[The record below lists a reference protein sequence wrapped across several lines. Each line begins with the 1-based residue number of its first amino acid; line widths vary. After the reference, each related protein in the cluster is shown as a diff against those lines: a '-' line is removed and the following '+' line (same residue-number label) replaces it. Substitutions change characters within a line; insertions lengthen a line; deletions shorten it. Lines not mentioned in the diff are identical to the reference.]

1 MQMLQ
6 NVANLNQTQNQAQ
19 QTAIQ
24 NEYLP
29 SALNSANQTAAFLAK
44 NPILHDNPQIGT
56 TLALGNGSFDKN
68 GLPTTL
74 TDTSQSQS
82 SDGGSGMGAMFNS
95 FLNKIMPGR
104 NQVAASSQPLQP
116 SQNSSLSGSFP
127 NPYANNAA
135 ISQNGS
141 APIGSGGL
149 ASATAMNNLQNKLLY
164 NTKINDAIT
173 SYQAGLPKDQVAA
186 DSARANTLYG
196 DPHTYFMNRALGNL
210 SDSQQDQ
217 DAQAKGYP
225 DFASV
230 PGQYPQ
236 SAANVTQ
243 AQAKAIGDAGFN
255 AAAPIVSKGLAS
267 FSSPLGQHIL
277 LSSSLWGNW
286 INQGG
291 DKGVQSQREDT
302 LGQALAARTIQ
313 QHQNQLSAMLQ
324 GGSITDA
331 SVAAQAKAM
340 GDSDFSGG
348 EFASTPGLYQKYQY
362 YLTQGLNQVLD
373 AQQKQVLAKDTLNP
387 SQPPS
392 ENQFKSAPQPTYQD
406 YINER
411 ARRNALKGNK

>member
-1 MQMLQ
+1 MLQ
-6 NVANLNQTQNQAQ
+6 GVANLNQTQNTAN

-56 TLALGNGSFDKN
+56 TLALQNGSFDQN

-74 TDTSQSQS
+74 GNTSTSAPSNS
-82 SDGGSGMGAMFNS
+82 STMGSMFSS
-95 FLNKIMPGR
+95 FLNKVMPG
-104 NQVAASSQPLQP
+104 NSQPETVSPQPAQP
-116 SQNSSLSGSFP
+116 SQSGSLSGSFP

-135 ISQNGS
+135 IFQNGS
-141 APIGSGGL
+141 APVGSGGL
-149 ASATAMNNLQNKLLY
+149 AAATAMNNLQNKLLY

-210 SDSQQDQ
+210 SDAQQDQ

-236 SAANVTQ
+236 SAANVTA

-267 FSSPLGQHIL
+267 FSSPKGQHIL
-277 LSSSLWGNW
+277 LSADLWGNW
-286 INQGG
+286 LDQGG
-291 DKGVQSQREDT
+291 NSALKSQRENT

-340 GDSDFSGG
+340 GDSDYNGG

-362 YLTQGLNQVLD
+362 YLTQGLHQVLD
-373 AQQKQVLAKDTLNP
+373 AQQKQLLAKDTLNP
-387 SQPPS
+387 SKPPA
-392 ENQFKSAPQPTYQD
+392 ENQFSQTAQPSYQD
-406 YINER
+406 LINER
-411 ARRNALKGNK
+411 ARRMAARGNK